1 MQNLSLKMPKWKK
14 FWLGLLAK
22 VDVGSYAK
30 PELSWREMQ
39 EIRKCLEKE
48 KYQDT
53 SEPAESEKGTATKLE
68 ETTGMSLF

>member
-48 KYQDT
+48 KYQAT
-53 SEPAESEKGTATKLE
+53 SEPAESEEGAYAKPG